1 MANKLK
7 ELSDV
12 VLDGQISIFDVFT
25 EKYKK
30 VTEKKALDTEKTIL
44 NTNIDKMSIIHHEIT
59 LAQQIIIDKYK
70 SKDNINRIIHYGGGG
85 VGIELKKGDEFKT
98 IYVNK
103 QGLEE
108 IKWDKQIRVLDMDK
122 VIFTLESKHK
132 EGIGKRVRVGDYIKA
147 YYSKEEIIQGTI
159 THTYGLGDECLCIN
173 FLHNKKKSSTAIPR
187 SMVIEIISSID
198 EKVGD

>member
-1 MANKLK
+1 MITKFKNLP
-7 ELSDV
+7 DV
-12 VLDGQISIFDVFT
+12 VLDGQISIFDMFT

-30 VTEKKALDTEKTIL
+30 VTENKILGAQKTIL
-44 NTNIDKMSIIHHEIT
+44 DTKKDKMDIIHHEIT
-59 LAQQIIIDKYK
+59 LEQQNIIDKYK

-85 VGIELKKGDEFKT
+85 VGIELKNSDEFKT

-122 VIFTLESKHK
+122 VIFTLEHKHK
-132 EGIGKRVRVGDYIKA
+132 EGIGKHVKVGDYIKA
-147 YYSKEEIIQGTI
+147 YYSKEEIIRGTV
-159 THTYGLGDECLCIN
+159 THTYGLGDECLCIS
-173 FLHNKKKSSTAIPR
+173 FLHNKKMSSTAIPR
-187 SMVIEIISSID
+187 SMVIEIISRID